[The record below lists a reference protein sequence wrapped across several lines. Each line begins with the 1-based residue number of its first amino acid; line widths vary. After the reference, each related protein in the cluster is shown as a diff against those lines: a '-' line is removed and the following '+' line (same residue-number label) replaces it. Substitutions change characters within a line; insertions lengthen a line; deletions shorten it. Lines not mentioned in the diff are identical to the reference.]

1 MHANTARVLG
11 FPGPGRRGQA
21 GSRPP
26 SSPWQAPRS
35 ASGLDSHLAFL
46 RDHRAMGAGLAGE
59 GSELHEPFSQDHSL
73 DWEWSATLRPGFS
86 SGFPGTSGPGGL
98 RSSPVHPLPGVGSE
112 NNSFCVSCHFSTF
125 VSVPSARYTLEFCYQ
140 LCHLV
145 ALSSVLMV
153 FKSQ

>member
-1 MHANTARVLG
+1 
-11 FPGPGRRGQA
+11 
-21 GSRPP
+21 
-26 SSPWQAPRS
+26 
-35 ASGLDSHLAFL
+35 
-46 RDHRAMGAGLAGE
+46 MGAGLAGE

-98 RSSPVHPLPGVGSE
+98 RSSPLHPLPGVGSE
-112 NNSFCVSCHFSTF
+112 NNPFGVSCHFSTL

-153 FKSQ
+153 FKSQEFTHLQIGRIVIPAVSLKSLFVAIRKLLT